1 MKKSGIEK
9 EVRENS
15 EEWKK
20 VLFAIESCNDLYDYM
35 DDVLH
40 AVGTYEDVLEHYDSD
55 DAYRH
60 FGADDLLDEMSD
72 DEIIDYLK
80 SNGYKVE
87 ETNSINPNCNEKD
100 EIKYHLLEAYRMLR
114 PYMSYI
120 DKEDVKKELKEFIDF
135 WL

>member
-9 EVRENS
+9 EARENS

-40 AVGTYEDVLEHYDSD
+40 AVGTYEDVFEHYDSD

-60 FGADDLLDEMSD
+60 FGANDLLDEMSD

>member
-40 AVGTYEDVLEHYDSD
+40 AVGTYEDVFEHYDSD

-60 FGADDLLDEMSD
+60 FGANDLLDEMSD

-114 PYMSYI
+114 PYISYI